1 MPFPRLGKKK
11 RQESNDFLSSD
22 ERRRIHRALKK
33 ETKLKKKVERWTR
46 RRALIGSVATPAEQW
61 NSATS
66 SFPYSFVCSGT
77 FFFIFFAL
85 CLTRLAVY
93 IFSLSPFSPFFLVIQ
108 FDPFSG
114 DEEEEKF
121 RSCTSIVVGRG
132 EGDEQQQRRR
142 LCFYQL
148 MFFYCI

>member
-1 MPFPRLGKKK
+1 M
-11 RQESNDFLSSD
+11 
-22 ERRRIHRALKK
+22 
-33 ETKLKKKVERWTR
+33 
-46 RRALIGSVATPAEQW
+46 
-61 NSATS
+61 NSKTS
-66 SFPYSFVCSGT
+66 AYRFGRDPCRTVKQRHVVVPLFICLFRN

-93 IFSLSPFSPFFLVIQ
+93 IFSLSPFSPFFPVIQ

-114 DEEEEKF
+114 DEEEEEEKF